1 MNAWLL
7 AACVLLPAG
16 VGPCVWRACRG
27 EPAQRLTA
35 TSLAGTMAVAFFL
48 LAARGLHRTAYVDV
62 ALVTA
67 VLAPTSTLV
76 YARCLAGGAGPSG
89 ERRETAA
96 GRD

>member
-27 EPAQRLTA
+27 APAQRLTA
-35 TSLAGTMAVAFFL
+35 TSLASTVAVAVFL
-48 LAARGLHRTAYVDV
+48 LAARGLHRTSYVDV
-62 ALVTA
+62 ALVAA

-76 YARCLAGGAGPSG
+76 YARCLAGGAGGAGDGSEGRG
-89 ERRETAA
+89 ER
-96 GRD
+96 